1 VPLTRAGDP
10 PRAST
15 QFRIVSWSTVVFPSA
30 MNRLLKFRL
39 NEQLLFLL
47 NQRLQRRFQQT
58 RRENDSTS

>member
-1 VPLTRAGDP
+1 
-10 PRAST
+10 
-15 QFRIVSWSTVVFPSA
+15 VSWSTVVFPSA

-58 RRENDSTS
+58 RRENDSTSWPYAWSPSHRTGI